1 MGWLWNFKGNGEA
14 KAALTPSNI
23 DGWEQFLNQQKSETD
38 AAYYVGVKRNRAMYA
53 SSIPR
58 KIRRASDGAII
69 QEKELPF
76 KFQGNSLMW
85 RSVRALDSFGAAY
98 YGLKLNRGGGVRG
111 VKWFDPTSIRIEED
125 IAGGIH
131 HFERIFNGHMR
142 GVWGWDDEDSLIVP
156 NNVWG
161 GMAYVHALGMNE
173 YGPGESL
180 DQFAALPAKLLLESD
195 KLLSGLFERGAIN
208 QHAVFTPRNPGAAQK
223 NELRQRLQRFLFG
236 GSKNAHNVEVLNAE
250 LRLEKIGT
258 DPKDL
263 ALKDIDEGNRTDIN
277 VVSSTPGVIVDPGH
291 QINRASLDR
300 ITSNYINF
308 PISHVAQHIIDEW
321 NRQIFEPAGYEM
333 SLDAQSMSVE
343 QVEEKNR
350 AQAYAL
356 FVGAGNMPAET
367 AIAVLGIDVPEGMPL
382 VNDQRQAE
390 SSASVESIVTDD
402 VPDDDGEPTEAKSA
416 ELAKLRRFVA
426 RGKHNERVFK
436 SEILSQDEIDD
447 IIMGE
452 AASQDSP
459 FTHELKNDRV
469 RNKWEREALEVFR
482 RVYLNQWNRTR
493 RVIRGT
499 ERAELRGLLEQFFQ
513 NDPTRVAADVG
524 PFFDDLMS
532 EVSAAALREIGS
544 SADPDPI
551 MEAIIKLSD
560 DTAAIFANTMTATSR
575 RMTFSIIES
584 WLLDEGATIG
594 QLTDRLSR
602 IWTGPR
608 PDAAATTESTRLVAE
623 SRRVAWEANG
633 AIWGYEVRTKNDGR
647 VSQGGR
653 VRDRHQ
659 DIADNGP
666 YPLSDT
672 EHLPPFGDVNCRCT
686 IVAVLE
692 PPE

>member
-23 DGWEQFLNQQKSETD
+23 DGWGQFLNQQKSETD

-53 SSIPR
+53 SRIPR
-58 KIRRASDGAII
+58 KITRIADSAEIA
-69 QEKELPF
+69 EEELPF
-76 KFQGNSLMW
+76 TFQGNSLMW
-85 RSVRALDSFGAAY
+85 RTVQSLDGTGGAY
-98 YGLKLNRGGGVRG
+98 YGLKLNRGGGIRG
-111 VKWFDPTSIRIEED
+111 VKWFDPSSIRIEED

-131 HFERIFNGHMR
+131 RFERIFNGHMR
-142 GVWGWDDEDSLIVP
+142 GVWAWDDEKQLIVS
-156 NNVWG
+156 NSVWG
-161 GMAYVHALGMNE
+161 GMAYVHSLGLNE
-173 YGPGESL
+173 YGPGNSL
-180 DQFAALPAKLLLESD
+180 DQYAQLPASLLTQSD
-195 KLLSGLFERGAIN
+195 KLMKALFDRGAIA
-208 QHAVFTPRNPGAAQK
+208 QHWVTAGGRPTAS
-223 NELRQRLQRFLFG
+223 QRETLKSRISRTLFG
-236 GSKNAHNVEVLNAE
+236 GIDKSSRVEVFNE
-250 LRLEKIGT
+250 GISVEKIGT

-263 ALKDIDEGNRTDIN
+263 ALEEVDRGNRRDIN
-277 VVSSTPGVIVDPGH
+277 AVTATPEVIVDPGT
-291 QINRASLDR
+291 QINRAALDR
-300 ITSNYINF
+300 ITSNYINY
-308 PISHVAQHIIDEW
+308 PIAHITQHIVDEW
-321 NRQIFEPAGYEM
+321 NRQIFVPAGYKMNLEP
-333 SLDAQSMSVE
+333 QSMSVE
-343 QVEEKNR
+343 QEEERQR
-350 AQAYAL
+350 ALAYNYYINS
-356 FVGAGNMPAET
+356 GMPPET
-367 AIAVLGIDVPEGMPL
+367 AAAVLGLDIPNNMPL
-382 VNDQRQAE
+382 SIE
-390 SSASVESIVTDD
+390 GSAVTL
-402 VPDDDGEPTEAKSA
+402 VPTTAGGDTREDDGEQAEAKSA
-416 ELAKLRRFVA
+416 EFAKLRRFVA

-436 SEILSQDEIDD
+436 SEILSQNEIDD

-594 QLTDRLSR
+594 DLTRRLER

-633 AIWGYEVRTKNDGR
+633 QIWGYEVRTKNDGR
-647 VSQGGR
+647 VR
-653 VRDRHQ
+653 PRHKE
-659 DIADNGP
+659 IAANGP

-672 EHLPPFGDVNCRCT
+672 SHLPPLNGDVNCRCT